1 MTYLV
6 LAENEILTAEG
17 RQLSFDQMVDNVNRH
32 ETILRFSH
40 GKFACS
46 EIQDIQPDLECEE
59 LPVTKITLSTGEQF
73 LLLDS
78 SEILT
83 ADNKWVKV
91 KDIATG
97 YGMKTLTYNPC
108 VKRPQLTP
116 KIITALESYI
126 APFLPVVSFET
137 LSDNLLLSVVKNDNI
152 SVLIPLRPTK
162 EFASVGLVC

>member
-46 EIQDIQPDLECEE
+46 QIQDIQPDLRCEE
-59 LPVTKITLSTGEQF
+59 LPVAKVTLSTGEQF
-73 LLLDS
+73 VLLQD

-83 ADNKWVKV
+83 TDNTWAQIKHVEPGEG
-91 KDIATG
+91 I
-97 YGMKTLTYNPC
+97 KTLTYNPSI
-108 VKRPQLTP
+108 RHPQLTP
-116 KIITALESYI
+116 KIITAIEFYV
-126 APFLPVVSFET
+126 APFIPVVSFST
-137 LSDNLLLSVVKNDNI
+137 VSDNLLLSVTKSGNI
-152 SVLIPLRPTK
+152 SVLIPLRPIK
-162 EFASVGLVC
+162 EFANVKVVC